1 MKGLGIVAVF
11 VLALAVCASLGS
23 AAAVINWVNITD
35 KDNFYSNYAGNN
47 VIHVVVNVSGI
58 SPTGVVTANF
68 SNFAG
73 TVDCGSG
80 PNIIALNNV
89 TYGDGI
95 YNGSCDVGA
104 EAAGSSFAPI
114 SPIIIQAFN
123 ETPPV
128 GPPAVDMNLSAVLYN
143 MTVPQMPPSCQRFGP
158 LTTNFTNISDFQR
171 VNFVIHIQNNFTCMV
186 QMLGQQ
192 GPPTLSKDYLNV
204 MVMNLTSVNLST
216 QAQAEK
222 LAQLHTYMNL
232 TIPQPKTFGIT
243 RIWINGT
250 GFASLNTNT
259 SIQLLNLPFT
269 SKPNI
274 SSDNMSELFDSWWNS
289 SGYDSGF
296 DVVTGNLTLV
306 VLGFTEFLPSDVAK
320 PLIAFTSPVNNT
332 NVSSGTVT
340 MSVLVNG
347 TGTELSYISIT
358 NLSGGATYVFNDSSN
373 SSNNNTANCVN
384 MTASKDVRNC
394 TIAFAVS
401 SLSEGANII
410 TVNAWDY
417 GGTSGNTNSSTRTF
431 NVDRTGPAVIVIS
444 PGSYTNLS
452 TNLVFNVSSVDALI
466 GSGSCWMTLNNG
478 VNNVTMTKAGNYFN
492 ATNASIAAGNYLAKF
507 YCNDTFGNLNG
518 TETLNFTVDAT
529 APTLNSVASSVSSTS
544 ATITYAATEDVVISI
559 NYGTSTSLGSTSST
573 STYSAATSKSL
584 SSLTAST
591 LYYYNVTICDQASN
605 CILNGTTYN
614 FTTSA
619 ASGDSG
625 TGDSGD
631 GAAASDGEYW
641 ALTWSGN
648 ESQMSDGW
656 KKALGLK
663 QRVRFKIGGVYHSV
677 GVSKIS
683 STKVT
688 INVSS
693 EPQSAVMTTGETK
706 SFEVTGDGYYD
717 ISVTVDALTSA
728 RANLTVKTVHEL
740 VPASATNATGAAKN
754 ATTAAS
760 GNQTTTTAGAT
771 ETTSN
776 SKRIWIIILVVLV
789 LGLGGW
795 LVYMKW
801 YKPKIVNK
809 SVKVSGL

>member
-1 MKGLGIVAVF
+1 MKGLGIISVF
-11 VLALAVCASLGS
+11 VLALAVCAAFGS

-47 VIHVVVNVSGI
+47 IINVVVNVSGI

-73 TVDCGSG
+73 AVDCGSG
-80 PNIIALNNV
+80 ANTIVLSNATL
-89 TYGDGI
+89 GGWLFG
-95 YNGSCDVGA
+95 GSCNVGA
-104 EAAGSSFAPI
+104 EAATSNFAPI

-171 VNFVIHIQNNFTCMV
+171 VNFVIHIQNNFTCMI

-192 GPPTLSKDYLNV
+192 GPPNLSPNYLNV

-347 TGTELSYISIT
+347 TGTELSYISVT
-358 NLSGGATYVFNDSSN
+358 NLSGGTTYAFNDSSN

-401 SLSEGANII
+401 SLSEGANIV

-431 NVDRTGPAVIVIS
+431 NVDRTGPAVTVIS
-444 PGSYTNLS
+444 PGTYTNQT
-452 TNLVFNVSSVDALI
+452 TNLVFNITAVDALI
-466 GSGSCWMTLNNG
+466 GSDSCWMNLNGNAAS
-478 VNNVTMTKAGNYFN
+478 NKTMTKSGDYFN
-492 ATNASIAAGNYLAKF
+492 ATNASIVAGNYLASF
-507 YCNDTFGNLNG
+507 YCNDTLGNVNNA
-518 TETLNFTVDAT
+518 TLNFTVDAT
-529 APTLNSVASSVSSTS
+529 APTLNSIASSVSSTG
-544 ATITYAATEDVVISI
+544 ATITYAASEDVVISLS
-559 NYGTSTSLGSTSST
+559 YGTSTSLGSTSST

-584 SSLTAST
+584 SGLSAST

-605 CILNGTTYN
+605 CVRNGTTYT

-619 ASGDSG
+619 ASSS
-625 TGDSGD
+625 DSGD
-631 GAAASDGEYW
+631 GAATSDGEYW

-663 QRVRFKIGGVYHSV
+663 QRVRFKINGTYHSV